1 LFIYLI
7 NNMKTLLVL
16 LSITFLF
23 SCKKDPKPELVNS
36 QFNNGVLCMN
46 EGLFQQNNATLSY
59 YNLDSNKTNLNQFS
73 IVNGRGL
80 GDTAN
85 DMIEYTYLDKHYIAI
100 AVDVSSQIE
109 IIDALTLKS
118 IKQIPI
124 FNGTNAREPRS
135 VAYHDNHL
143 YSINFDGTVSK
154 INLETHLI
162 SSNLMCGQ
170 NPEKA
175 EIANN
180 KMYVVNSGGLNSP
193 TYDNTI
199 TIIDLT
205 NFTIIST
212 LISDINCSSIVKDSQ
227 DELYL
232 ISRGNYNSIEPKL
245 LRINTKTNTVI
256 QSFNINLTSL
266 DYYNDILY
274 YYNNTTQNI
283 YTFNTTTETIDSNP
297 LIDCSNFQTM
307 YGIHINDLEQ
317 LIYLVD
323 ANGYTNSSIIKCY
336 SLSGVFQYEFTAGLN
351 TGQLLFK

>member
-1 LFIYLI
+1 
-7 NNMKTLLVL
+7 MKTLLVL
-16 LSITFLF
+16 LSIAFLV
-23 SCKKDPKPELVNS
+23 SCEKDPKPEIINS
-36 QFNNGVLCMN
+36 QFDNGILCMN

-73 IVNGRGL
+73 IINGRGL

-85 DMIEYTYLDKHYIAI
+85 DMIEYSYLGKHYIAI

-135 VAYHDNHL
+135 VTYHENHL

-154 INLETHLI
+154 INLDTHLI
-162 SSNLMCGQ
+162 TSSLICGL
-170 NPEKA
+170 NPEKT
-175 EIANN
+175 EIVNN

-199 TIIDLT
+199 TIIDL
-205 NFTIIST
+205 NSFTITST
-212 LISDINCSSIVKDSQ
+212 FISDINCSSIVKDSQ

-232 ISRGNYNSIEPKL
+232 ISRGNYSSIEPKL
-245 LRINTKTNTVI
+245 LRINTSTNSVS

-266 DYYNDILY
+266 AYNNDILY
-274 YYNNTTQNI
+274 YYDNTDQNI
-283 YTFNTTTETIDSNP
+283 HTFNTITETIDSNP
-297 LIDCSNFQTM
+297 LINCSNFQTM
-307 YGIHINDLEQ
+307 YGVHIDDINQ

-323 ANGYTNSSIIKCY
+323 ANGYTNSSIIRCY
-336 SLSGVFQYEFTAGLN
+336 SLSGVFQYEFTGGLN

>member
-1 LFIYLI
+1 
-7 NNMKTLLVL
+7 MKTLLVL
-16 LSITFLF
+16 LSIAFLV
-23 SCKKDPKPELVNS
+23 SCKKDPKPEIINS
-36 QFNNGVLCMN
+36 QFDNGILCMN

-73 IVNGRGL
+73 IINGRGL

-85 DMIEYTYLDKHYIAI
+85 DMIEYSYLGKHYIAI

-135 VAYHDNHL
+135 VTYHENHL

-154 INLETHLI
+154 INLDTHLI
-162 SSNLMCGQ
+162 TSSLICGL
-170 NPEKA
+170 NPEKT
-175 EIANN
+175 EIVNN

-199 TIIDLT
+199 TIIDL
-205 NFTIIST
+205 NSFTITST
-212 LISDINCSSIVKDSQ
+212 FISDINCSSIVKDSQ

-232 ISRGNYNSIEPKL
+232 ISRGNYSSIEPKL
-245 LRINTKTNTVI
+245 LRINTSTNSVS

-266 DYYNDILY
+266 AYYNDILY
-274 YYNNTTQNI
+274 YYDNTDQNI
-283 YTFNTTTETIDSNP
+283 HTFNTITETIDSNP
-297 LIDCSNFQTM
+297 LINCSNFQTM
-307 YGIHINDLEQ
+307 YGVHIDDINQ

-323 ANGYTNSSIIKCY
+323 ANGYTNSSIIRCY
-336 SLSGVFQYEFTAGLN
+336 SLSGVFQYEFTGGLN

>member
-1 LFIYLI
+1 
-7 NNMKTLLVL
+7 MKTLLLL
-16 LSITFLF
+16 LSIAFLV
-23 SCKKDPKPELVNS
+23 SCKKDPKPEIVNS
-36 QFNNGVLCMN
+36 QFENGILCMN

-59 YNLDSNKTNLNQFS
+59 YNLDSNKTDLNQFS
-73 IVNGRGL
+73 IINGRGL

-85 DMIEYTYLDKHYIAI
+85 DMIAYSYLGKPYIAI

-135 VAYHDNHL
+135 VNYHNNHL

-154 INLETHLI
+154 IDLDTHLI
-162 SSNLMCGQ
+162 TSSLICGL

-175 EIANN
+175 EIINN

-199 TIIDLT
+199 TIIDL
-205 NFTIIST
+205 NSFTIIST
-212 LISDINCSSIVKDSQ
+212 FISDINCSSIIKDNQ

-232 ISRGNYNSIEPKL
+232 ISRGNYSSIEPKL
-245 LRINTKTNTVI
+245 LRINTSTNTVI

-266 DYYNDILY
+266 AYYNDILY
-274 YYNNTTQNI
+274 YFDNADQSI
-283 YTFNTTTETIDSNP
+283 HTFNTITETYNANP

-323 ANGYTNSSIIKCY
+323 ANGYTNSSIIRCY
-336 SLSGVFQYEFTAGLN
+336 SFSGVFQYEFTGGLN